1 MEKVKEILLIILTIA
16 IILIITWLF
25 FTIALPI
32 LLVTGLI
39 VLIYSI
45 IKKQTI
51 FKIPKNKQK
60 KKKDDIKEAIIID
73 EK

>member
-32 LLVTGLI
+32 LLVIGLI

-45 IKKQTI
+45 IKKQ
-51 FKIPKNKQK
+51 FLYFY
-60 KKKDDIKEAIIID
+60 
-73 EK
+73 